1 MGKVKRFEE
10 VEISKLNPYAKNA
23 RKHSEEQI
31 EQIAGSIKEFGF
43 LNPIL
48 IDKDH
53 NIIAGHG
60 RVLGATRL
68 GLKKV
73 PCVFVEGLTKKQQR
87 AYIIA
92 DNKLA
97 EGSSWDEELL
107 SEELSSL
114 LDDDY
119 DISVTGFDKL
129 IEDEKDDEEDID
141 KDNERLRT
149 DKAYNLDI
157 LDGDSEG
164 YFEMPVIENDGYVP
178 DDLIGF
184 NYAKTSENKNVGIH
198 FYIDDYQFERIWND
212 PQSYVD
218 ILRDYECV
226 LSPDFSLYMDM
237 PLPMKIW
244 NVFRS
249 RAIGHYLQSEGIKV
263 IPTLSWGEKK
273 TFDFAFD
280 GIPKGS
286 IVSVS
291 TIGVKQNAEAMK
303 IWKNGMD
310 EMIKRIKPSHIL
322 VYGGKLDYDYG
333 DIEVKYY
340 SNKVTDNMKRKEDT
354 V

>member
-1 MGKVKRFEE
+1 MGEVKHFEK
-10 VEISKLNPYAKNA
+10 VEISKLNPYARNA

-31 EQIAGSIKEFGF
+31 EQIANSIKEFGF

-48 IDKDH
+48 VDKDH

-68 GLKKV
+68 GIKKV
-73 PCVFVEGLTKKQQR
+73 PCVYVEGLTKKQQR

-92 DNKLA
+92 DNKIA
-97 EGSSWDEELL
+97 EASTWDEDIL

-129 IEDEKDDEEDID
+129 LEDDEEDDDLD
-141 KDNERLRT
+141 KENERLRT

-157 LDGDSEG
+157 LDGVVEG
-164 YFEMPVIENDGYVP
+164 YYEMPVIENDGFIP

-184 NYAKTSENKNVGIH
+184 NYAKTSDNKDVGIH

-212 PQSYVD
+212 PQAYVD
-218 ILRDYECV
+218 ILEKYQCV

-237 PLPMKIW
+237 PIAMKIW

-249 RAIGHYLQSEGIKV
+249 RAIGHYLQSMGLKV

-291 TIGVKQNAEAMK
+291 TIGVKQNPDALK
-303 IWKNGMD
+303 IWKDGMD
-310 EMIKRIKPSHIL
+310 AMIERIKPSAIL

-333 DIEVKYY
+333 DIDVRYY
-340 SNKVTDNMKRKEDT
+340 NNKVTDNMKRKEDA